1 MSIGAISA
9 SISVRGGATSPVTD
23 KTKTPASTS
32 ATPSTSSVVSVAAAA
47 LKEATETSA
56 ETAKEAGHG
65 DRVAQRLIAKQ
76 HEASVSNSPA
86 QTPAKGTVN
95 GSGQITGETINTKA

>member
-9 SISVRGGATSPVTD
+9 SISVNGGVTSPVTD
-23 KTKTPASTS
+23 KTKATAVTTGTS
-32 ATPSTSSVVSVAAAA
+32 ATSTTVSVAAAA

-56 ETAKEAGHG
+56 ETAKEAGLG
-65 DRVAQRLIAKQ
+65 DRVAQRLIDKQ
-76 HEASVSNSPA
+76 HLASASNSPV

>member
-9 SISVRGGATSPVTD
+9 SIHASPNVANQAAS
-23 KTKTPASTS
+23 KTKAAAASPT
-32 ATPSTSSVVSVAAAA
+32 TTTTGNTVSVNAAA

-76 HEASVSNSPA
+76 HLASAAAA
-86 QTPAKGTVN
+86 QTPAKGSVN
-95 GSGQITGETINTKA
+95 GSGQITGEIINTKA